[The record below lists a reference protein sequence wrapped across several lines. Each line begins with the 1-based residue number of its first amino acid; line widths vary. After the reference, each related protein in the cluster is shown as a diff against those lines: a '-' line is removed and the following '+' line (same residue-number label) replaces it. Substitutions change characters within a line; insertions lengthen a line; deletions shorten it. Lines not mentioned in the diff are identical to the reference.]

1 VIAALALHRGEADA
15 MICGL
20 EGRYRSKLRT
30 IRDIIGLAPG
40 VKELAAMSLM
50 ITSRGIVFLADTHVQ
65 TDPNAEAIADTVKLC
80 VNHLQRF
87 GLKAKVAL
95 VSHSDFG
102 DFDTPLSVKMRDAL
116 SIIRQRQPELEID
129 GEMRFNTA
137 LVEEVRM
144 RKMNNSTLKGEAN
157 LLVMPD
163 LASANVAYQAVK
175 VFGDSL
181 SVGPILLGTA
191 KPAHILTGS
200 VTSRGVMNI
209 SSIAV
214 VEAAAQA

>member
-1 VIAALALHRGEADA
+1 
-15 MICGL
+15 
-20 EGRYRSKLRT
+20 
-30 IRDIIGLAPG
+30 
-40 VKELAAMSLM
+40 
-50 ITSRGIVFLADTHVQ
+50 
-65 TDPNAEAIADTVKLC
+65 
-80 VNHLQRF
+80 
-87 GLKAKVAL
+87 
-95 VSHSDFG
+95 
-102 DFDTPLSVKMRDAL
+102 
-116 SIIRQRQPELEID
+116 
-129 GEMRFNTA
+129 
-137 LVEEVRM
+137 
-144 RKMNNSTLKGEAN
+144 
-157 LLVMPD
+157 MPD